1 VLFKIGKSLLM
12 DLICKELLEKYEWG
26 GVITMQI
33 SLPTLTDPTKNIV
46 QQALAKY
53 NASSEVTHH
62 YYHCILFMFKPL
74 FQIVLRIKKERRLIL
89 LLDGYDEIKSSKNL
103 WVTNELSEWQVVVIL
118 GCRTEYSER

>member
-1 VLFKIGKSLLM
+1 M

-33 SLPTLTDPTKNIV
+33 SLPTLTDPTKNII

-53 NASSEVTHH
+53 NASSEVTPSMSLHF
-62 YYHCILFMFKPL
+62 LFRLNIP

>member
-1 VLFKIGKSLLM
+1 M

-53 NASSEVTHH
+53 GASSEVTTSHH
-62 YYHCILFMFKPL
+62 YHCIL
-74 FQIVLRIKKERRLIL
+74 IHV
-89 LLDGYDEIKSSKNL
+89 
-103 WVTNELSEWQVVVIL
+103 
-118 GCRTEYSER
+118 